1 MAALRPTI
9 PLREAELPHLD
20 VDSGLFRTDTR
31 AALRAAR
38 EVGPFHRSRRGIEVL
53 RHEDVEKLLTDRR
66 LETQDAHVYRKYG
79 AQPML
84 SSFAEHGLLVALH
97 GEKHD
102 RIRRVFLGSFRA
114 RMVQEARPMMRE
126 VAEGLIDLLPADGS
140 ATDFVQA
147 FSSPYPMQVLCRLI
161 GIPVA
166 DIPAFTAAATK
177 LHLLAATPIEPGFA
191 EIDQALTT
199 LREYSLALVEAR
211 TREPEDDI
219 ISGLA
224 RAQVSEGKI
233 SDDELAWNVANL
245 IFAGQDTTRYQLASA
260 LRAVLAR
267 DGLWEQMYQEPSIVA
282 DVAEETLRVEP
293 VVNFVV
299 RIAQEDFDFGGPED
313 GIHIEK
319 GRRVILN
326 VQSASRDPGHFSHPD
341 MFCPRPAGRHAESFD
356 VPFGLGDHY
365 CLGAGLARAEIQVA
379 LGVLSQR
386 LAGIAVH
393 GSPAMTAPTAM
404 LYGPEQ
410 LMITYRRR
418 D

>member
-9 PLREAELPHLD
+9 PLTEAELPYLNID
-20 VDSGLFRTDTR
+20 ADLFRTDTR
-31 AALRAAR
+31 AALRAAQAA
-38 EVGPFHRSRRGIEVL
+38 GPFHRSRRGIEVL
-53 RHEDVEKLLTDRR
+53 QHQDVQNLLTDPR
-66 LETQDAHVYRKYG
+66 LETQDAHIYRRYG
-79 AQPML
+79 AQPTL
-84 SSFAEHGLLVALH
+84 LSFAEHGLLVALH

-126 VAEGLIDLLPADGS
+126 VAENLVRMLPTDGS
-140 ATDFVQA
+140 AVDFVAA

-161 GIPVA
+161 GIPVG

-177 LHLLAATPIEPGFA
+177 LHLLAVTPIEPGFP
-191 EIDQALTT
+191 EIERALTT
-199 LREYSLALVEAR
+199 LRDYSLALVEAR
-211 TREPEDDI
+211 TRDPKDDI
-219 ISGLA
+219 ISGLI

-260 LRAVLAR
+260 LHAVLSQ
-267 DGLWEQMYQEPSIVA
+267 DGLWEQMYEEPSIVA
-282 DVAEETLRVEP
+282 DVAEETLRMEP

-299 RIAQEDFDFGGPED
+299 RIAQEDFDYGGPG
-313 GIHIEK
+313 GIHVDN

-326 VQSASRDPGHFSHPD
+326 VQSASRDPEHFSNPD
-341 MFCPRPAGRHAESFD
+341 VFCPRPTGRHAESFD

-365 CLGAGLARAEIQVA
+365 CLGAGLARAEIQEA

-386 LAGIAVH
+386 LTGIAAY
-393 GSPAMTAPTAM
+393 GSPVMTVPTAM

-410 LMITYRRR
+410 LTITYRRR